1 LEEPPDD
8 NEAFESLDESLDE
21 IDVQRGFAGGPEGQR
36 DLGSEIVVDDEEL
49 EEAGANLDDPDQIFL
64 LDGAM
69 DDPDGTGAAAVRR
82 LVPDEDGP
90 DGPPGIDGG
99 TWWEEDEYADET
111 AASRD
116 AGTDIEIVDVDPEQ
130 LEDLPDDAPG
140 PGSAGL

>member
-1 LEEPPDD
+1 I
-8 NEAFESLDESLDE
+8 S
-21 IDVQRGFAGGPEGQR
+21 
-36 DLGSEIVVDDEEL
+36 
-49 EEAGANLDDPDQIFL
+49 L